1 MVIARFRWV
10 PVFLILV
17 VLIIPLLVVGAAQ
30 TVIVDFSKYANGTPV
45 TALLEPNMIFTS
57 TGGVAAVD
65 AGNLFLNAVGTIEVS
80 LSVPAT
86 SVSFP
91 YWLGGLCAASGSIE
105 LFLGGISVDN
115 TGIPVCVGGTFAQA
129 VTFDHLVISTGGGG
143 GTQVLITGPMTFTFP
158 DAATTVS
165 RANAQFQ
172 PGDGRINHAIEDRAA
187 PAAIYCEAHGIQVRR
202 IDPATSIGIDP
213 PAINLF
219 YEEIEAAGV
228 PNGENLLLA
237 ENDGVALYRL
247 TTGEFQVNILNANTY
262 EYKWYIFVWD
272 QCPVPSVWYHLAN

>member
-10 PVFLILV
+10 PVVFVLAA
-17 VLIIPLLVVGAAQ
+17 LIIPLSAVGAAQ
-30 TVIVDFSKYANGTPV
+30 TVVVDFSKYTNGTPV
-45 TALLEPNMIFTS
+45 TALLEPNMIFSS
-57 TGGVAAVD
+57 TGGVATVF
-65 AGNLFLNAVGTIEVS
+65 GGELRLNTVGTIEVS
-80 LSVPAT
+80 LSMPAT

-91 YWLGGLCAASGSIE
+91 YWIGGVCAASGSIE

-115 TGIPVCVGGTFAQA
+115 TGIPVCVGGTFAQT
-129 VTFDHLVISTGGGG
+129 VMFDRLVFSTGGGI
-143 GTQVLITGPMTFTFP
+143 QIFITGSMTFTFP
-158 DAATTVS
+158 DAATATSSDNV
-165 RANAQFQ
+165 QFH

-187 PAAIYCEAHGIQVRR
+187 PVAIYCEAHGIQVRR

-219 YEEIEAAGV
+219 YEEIEVAGV
-228 PNGENLLLA
+228 PNEKNLLLT

-272 QCPVPSVWYHLAN
+272 QCPVPGVWYHLAN

>member
-1 MVIARFRWV
+1 MVIARFRRI
-10 PVFLILV
+10 PVVLIFV
-17 VLIIPLLVVGAAQ
+17 VLIIPLSAVGAAQ
-30 TVIVDFSKYANGTPV
+30 TVIVDFSKYADGTPV
-45 TALLEPNMIFTS
+45 TALLEPNMTFSS
-57 TGGVAAVD
+57 TGGVATVFGD
-65 AGNLFLNAVGTIEVS
+65 ELRLNTVGTIEVS

-91 YWLGGLCAASGSIE
+91 YWLGGICAAFGSIE
-105 LFLGGISVDN
+105 LFLDGISVDN
-115 TGIPVCVGGTFAQA
+115 TGIPVCVDGTFAQA
-129 VTFDHLVISTGGGG
+129 VMFDRLVISVGGGI
-143 GTQVLITGPMTFTFP
+143 QVFITGPMAFTFP
-158 DAATTVS
+158 DAAVTTSSDNV
-165 RANAQFQ
+165 QFQ

-272 QCPVPSVWYHLAN
+272 QCPVPGVWYHLAN